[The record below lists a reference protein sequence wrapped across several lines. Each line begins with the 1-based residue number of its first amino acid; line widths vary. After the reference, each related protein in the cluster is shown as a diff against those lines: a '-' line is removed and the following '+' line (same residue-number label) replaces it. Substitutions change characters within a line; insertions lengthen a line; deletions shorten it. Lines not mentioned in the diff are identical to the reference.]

1 MKVYLSQARKLRLNF
16 PNFRDWESAMINQ
29 YGPGIKIKTKEIW
42 NQTLINENASIKNS
56 PIPPSYQDFGIT
68 ENLFREIKGRI
79 LKSDEYK
86 QKIVSRLSIAL
97 TTLFIIVG
105 LTVLIT
111 IFILNNIYFKLKSE
125 RILIIISLIILFL
138 ISIHSNVEMSFQN
151 FFHKIAAFFTNH
163 KFKPIPKNELTLIS
177 EFENAVKIY
186 EKALKDYNNK
196 VKAYNDE
203 LKRKVKN
210 FWYSLSGWEF
220 ETEFEKLLKRQGF
233 VTHKTSGS
241 ADGGVDIFATKGS
254 TRYAVQ
260 CKAHKKPTGPSIVRD
275 LYGSMN
281 HNNIK
286 NGILV
291 NLGGFTEGVFDF
303 VRDKSIILLNI
314 DDVIELHEGKKTL
327 WKL

>member
-1 MKVYLSQARKLRLNF
+1 M
-16 PNFRDWESAMINQ
+16 
-29 YGPGIKIKTKEIW
+29 
-42 NQTLINENASIKNS
+42 
-56 PIPPSYQDFGIT
+56 
-68 ENLFREIKGRI
+68 

-86 QKIVSRLSIAL
+86 QKIVSRLERSLKIL
-97 TTLFIIVG
+97 FVIIGLLLLIFFIIYNKYLGLKPEVVIIIIIVVG
-105 LTVLIT
+105 LLLGSLYQNTRWALE
-111 IFILNNIYFKLKSE
+111 KS
-125 RILIIISLIILFL
+125 FL
-138 ISIHSNVEMSFQN
+138 
-151 FFHKIAAFFTNH
+151 KIAFRLEH
-163 KFKPIPKNELTLIS
+163 LKFKQLQKSDIDLI
-177 EFENAVKIY
+177 ENYENAVKIY
-186 EKALKDYNNK
+186 EKALEDYNNK
-196 VKAYNDE
+196 VKAYNDD

-210 FWYSLSGWEF
+210 FWFSLSGWEF
-220 ETEFEKLLKRQGF
+220 ETEFEKLLKQQGF

-241 ADGGVDIFATKGS
+241 ADGGVDIFATRGS

-303 VRDKSIILLNI
+303 VRDKSIVLLDI

-327 WKL
+327 WK